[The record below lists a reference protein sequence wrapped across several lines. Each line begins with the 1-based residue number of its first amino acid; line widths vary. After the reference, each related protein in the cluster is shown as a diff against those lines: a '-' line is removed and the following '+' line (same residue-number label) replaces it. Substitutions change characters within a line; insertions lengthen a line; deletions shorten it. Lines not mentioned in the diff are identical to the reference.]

1 MRNKKHKDINNNLKV
16 TSSIIPAMHIDTAQ
30 PHNTNLNRL
39 YYIDLFINFI
49 KSTSETINETLR

>member
-49 KSTSETINETLR
+49 KSDK